1 MNLKVKKLSQFLYED
16 KFPASERLDIWF
28 RLLEI
33 YNLPF
38 ERETVENLFE
48 LLDALVGSE
57 WEDFHVF
64 EKEYYIKD
72 IDLEGEEDVIIQT
85 YPLPKT
91 VAEFIDDCIRIWDFP
106 LIWDG
111 NLVRRKFKYTP

>member
-64 EKEYYIKD
+64 EKRVLHKGHG
-72 IDLEGEEDVIIQT
+72 LRGEEDVIIQT